1 MIEKAPVKKH
11 RPRKE
16 DSVPREYAFKYF
28 IDIPREKQA
37 VCKKAFISIY
47 GISEGRVRR
56 LCNLYSQSLT
66 PHDKRGKHPKANTTP
81 PEVLRKIH
89 DHILSFPRK
98 QTHYSGRT
106 IEYLDARLDIKT
118 MFSLFKSKYPNL
130 NVKYQF
136 YAQYFKDTFSLR
148 FGRPQVDTC
157 IKCEELTVKIKSP
170 HLGEHAKRA
179 AEAELAVHKR
189 RAKKF
194 HNKISEIRHL
204 CQTRDD
210 VAGLTFDFMQNLPLP
225 HIPIQ
230 EIFYLRQLWVNC
242 LGIKNLK
249 TKETVFYV
257 FHEGVANKGSNEI
270 CSMLLH
276 YIDNFLEG
284 NIQELFLFSDNCPG
298 QNKNHTVIRFL
309 MALTDNKRFRKINH
323 YFPVRGHSFLPNDQ
337 DFGVAK
343 RIIKRH
349 DRVFIPDQYYSIM
362 SNASPNFK
370 VFVIQTHQI
379 YNFNKWWPLYYKKKC
394 LSNESFGKKVPREQK
409 QSFTPLSFMSFE
421 YDQNKR
427 GAVVAQEFID
437 GLQNHTFSLLRNT
450 SNHIVTLPPT
460 EQAYPNNC
468 VPINPKKIENIRQVQ
483 PSILDEYKPFYQEIL
498 RWPTTNILEE
508 GEDNIEDDNEYDYV
522 P

>member
-1 MIEKAPVKKH
+1 MEKTPVKKH

-16 DSVPREYAFKYF
+16 GAVLREYAFKYF
-28 IDIPREKQA
+28 IDVPSKKQV

-56 LCNLYSQSLT
+56 LCNLQAQSLT
-66 PHDKRGKHPKANTTP
+66 PRDKRGKHPKANTTP
-81 PEVLRKIH
+81 PEVLKKIH

-98 QTHYSGRT
+98 QTHYSGRN
-106 IEYLDARLDIKT
+106 IQYLDARLDIKT
-118 MFSLFKSKYPNL
+118 MFLLFKSKYPNL

-136 YAQYFKDTFSLR
+136 YAQYFKDNFSLR

-157 IKCEELTVKIKSP
+157 ITCEELTVKIKSP
-170 HLGEHAKRA
+170 QLGDHAKRA
-179 AEAELAVHKR
+179 AEAELSVHKR

-194 HNKISEIRHL
+194 HNKISEIRQL

-210 VAGLTFDFMQNLPLP
+210 VAALTFDFMQNLPLP

-242 LGIKNLK
+242 FGIKNLK
-249 TKETVFYV
+249 TNNTVFYV

-276 YIDNFLEG
+276 YIDHFLEE

-309 MALTDNKRFRKINH
+309 MALTDTQRFRKIKH

-343 RIIKRH
+343 RKIKKH
-349 DRVFIPDQYYSIM
+349 DRIFVPDQYYSIM

-379 YNFNKWWPLYYKKKC
+379 YNFSKWWPLHYKRNC
-394 LSNESFGKKVPREQK
+394 LSDESFGKKVPKELK
-409 QSFTPLSFMSFE
+409 QSFTPSLFMSFE
-421 YDQNKR
+421 YNQSKR
-427 GAVVAQEFID
+427 GAVVAHPFID
-437 GLQNHTFSLLRNT
+437 GLNYHTFSLLRNT
-450 SNHIVTLPPT
+450 SNHVVTLPLT
-460 EQAYPNNC
+460 DQAYPNNC

-483 PSILDEYKPFYQEIL
+483 SSIPDEDKLFYEKIL
-498 RWPTTNILEE
+498 RWPTTKMEEE
-508 GEDNIEDDNEYDYV
+508 GDIEDDNEYDYV